1 MATGRPTFP
10 GRTARLGPANRR
22 GRVSTSKL
30 QPSTESLEVGEN
42 ASRAINS
49 FHKMV
54 GSEWDQEVEFHGFS
68 PAEIRLAGLKSQ
80 LLQKEADQ
88 CRADIWACK
97 GVALDPTERANIRR
111 HSTEG
116 LVCNILSCLPC
127 KICPS

>member
-22 GRVSTSKL
+22 GRVISSKL

-54 GSEWDQEVEFHGFS
+54 GSEWDQVRS
-68 PAEIRLAGLKSQ
+68 LALFDATGLGVQLTFFIIGSQ
-80 LLQKEADQ
+80 NTND
-88 CRADIWACK
+88 
-97 GVALDPTERANIRR
+97 VT
-111 HSTEG
+111 
-116 LVCNILSCLPC
+116 
-127 KICPS
+127 